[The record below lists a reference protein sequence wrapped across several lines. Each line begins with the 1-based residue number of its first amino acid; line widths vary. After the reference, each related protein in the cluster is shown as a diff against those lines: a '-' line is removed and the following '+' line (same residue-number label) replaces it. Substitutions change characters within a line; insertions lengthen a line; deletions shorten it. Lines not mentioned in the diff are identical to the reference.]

1 MTIEIIKKS
10 LIQAIIII
18 VVLGIAIYGGY
29 SFGYDSGYSDGVEK
43 TTRKYENPKGDGE
56 HFYSETVTESR
67 GNMNG
72 FPINHSYMIYH
83 STPNCKAIENGVAM
97 DRAFTPVNSAKTF
110 PHYPNINNYFDV
122 DDVCSD
128 YQKDALYYGAS
139 RIKGVT
145 ITETSVMLSLT
156 LMN

>member
-1 MTIEIIKKS
+1 MTIEITKKS
-10 LIQAIIII
+10 LIKAIIII
-18 VVLGIAIYGGY
+18 VILGIAIYGGY

-72 FPINHSYMIYH
+72 FPINHPYVIYH

-97 DRAFTPVNSAKTF
+97 DKAFTDSTYRMSNSKFCPKCMDTNLIRKCERF
-110 PHYPNINNYFDV
+110 
-122 DDVCSD
+122 
-128 YQKDALYYGAS
+128 
-139 RIKGVT
+139 
-145 ITETSVMLSLT
+145 LSQDFE
-156 LMN
+156 